1 MILVLY
7 LYLSDPRQRA
17 RGQESVLLWACQ
29 CLNKDKEL
37 LKLLLDTDE

>member
-1 MILVLY
+1 MILY
-7 LYLSDPRQRA
+7 LHPPDPRQRA

-29 CLNKDKEL
+29 CLNKNKEL